1 MIQILVQLTILKCT
15 SLITFAVG
23 SIGLLHMKLS
33 ITFIVSLLCFSSYFL
48 QGQSLNPSSYNKQQQ
63 WVDSIY
69 NSLSL
74 ERKIAQLY
82 MAIAHTESNMPYV
95 EYLVDSLGIG
105 GFCFMQG
112 NPIEQ
117 VSIINKLQKRVPV
130 PLWFSMDAEWG
141 VGMRLPLVQ
150 PLPKALMLGA
160 VQDSMLAYQVG
171 QTMGAQMQR
180 MGLHINYAPV
190 VDINSNPENVVI
202 NYRSFGENKKRVA
215 KTAASVMRGMQAQGI
230 IACAKHFPGHGNTST
245 DSHVSLPVIHQ
256 SKKEM
261 EETEMYPYKQ
271 LIQQG
276 LKGIMS
282 AHLHVPSLDNTPNM
296 PASFSPKIIH
306 DVLRKHLGFQ
316 GLVFTDGLNMQS
328 VVKMH
333 SSATLDYL
341 SFMAGNDVLLF
352 SKLTSAGIDTLRR
365 AYLNGIITEERLAH
379 SVKKI
384 LSAKY
389 QAGLWKPVTIDT
401 MHLVEDLNNQIHELY
416 DQVALSAITCVQD
429 KNEII
434 QAICKGNLSEV
445 SLVSLTPQSSLF
457 KSTLSQLGLKDII
470 QLNGANSTQTKKD
483 IELIKTKKKVIV
495 CVDGLTQSPLKKFG
509 LDSARINIIQTLAQ
523 LQNTIMVFF
532 GNPYVL
538 RFCCDAPSVLVTYDE
553 SEAAQRAAIKVFTGE
568 HQPTGKLPVSVCESF
583 KEGMSY
589 FSSGWRH

>member
-401 MHLVEDLNNQIHELY
+401 MHLVEDLNYQIQELY

>member
-1 MIQILVQLTILKCT
+1 MIQILMQLTILKCT

-23 SIGLLHMKLS
+23 SIGLLHMKLY
-33 ITFIVSLLCFSSYFL
+33 ITFIASLLCFSSNFL

-171 QTMGAQMQR
+171 QTIGAQMQR

-215 KTAASVMRGMQAQGI
+215 KAAASVMRGMQAQGI

-306 DVLRKHLGFQ
+306 DVLRKQLGFQ

-470 QLNGANSTQTKKD
+470 QLNGSNSTQTKKD

-538 RFCCDAPSVLVTYDE
+538 RFCCDAPSVLVAYDE

>member
-1 MIQILVQLTILKCT
+1 
-15 SLITFAVG
+15 
-23 SIGLLHMKLS
+23 MKLY
-33 ITFIVSLLCFSSYFL
+33 ILFIVSLLCLSSCFL
-48 QGQSLNPSSYNKQQQ
+48 QGQSLNLSSYNKQQQ

-105 GFCFMQG
+105 GLCFMQG
-112 NPIEQ
+112 NPMEQ

-160 VQDSMLAYQVG
+160 VQDTLLAYQVG
-171 QTMGAQMQR
+171 QTIGAQMQR

-215 KTAASVMRGMQAQGI
+215 KAAASVMRGMQAQGI

-245 DSHVSLPVIHQ
+245 DSHVSLPMIHQ

-296 PASFSPKIIH
+296 PASFSPIIIH
-306 DVLRKHLGFQ
+306 DVLRKQLGFQ

-389 QAGLWKPVTIDT
+389 QAGLWKPITIDT
-401 MHLVEDLNNQIHELY
+401 MHLVEDLNNQIHKLY
-416 DQVALSAITCVQD
+416 NQVALSAITCVQD
-429 KNEII
+429 KNDII

-445 SLVSLTPQSSLF
+445 SLVSLTPQSSHF

-470 QLNGANSTQTKKD
+470 QLNGVNSTQTKKD

-523 LQNTIMVFF
+523 LQNTMMVFF

-538 RFCCDAPSVLVTYDE
+538 RFCCDAPSVLVAYDE

>member
-215 KTAASVMRGMQAQGI
+215 KAAASVMRGMQAQGI

-306 DVLRKHLGFQ
+306 DVLRKQLGFQ

-401 MHLVEDLNNQIHELY
+401 MHLVEDLNYQIQELY

-429 KNEII
+429 KNETI

-445 SLVSLTPQSSLF
+445 SLVSLTPQSSHF

-483 IELIKTKKKVIV
+483 IELVKTKKKVIV

-538 RFCCDAPSVLVTYDE
+538 RFCCDAPSVLVAYDE
-553 SEAAQRAAIKVFTGE
+553 SEAAQRAAIKVFTSE

>member
-1 MIQILVQLTILKCT
+1 MIQILIQLTILKCT

-23 SIGLLHMKLS
+23 SIGLLHMKLY
-33 ITFIVSLLCFSSYFL
+33 ITFIASLLCFSSYFL

-171 QTMGAQMQR
+171 QTIGAQMQR

-215 KTAASVMRGMQAQGI
+215 KAAASVMRGMQAQGI

-306 DVLRKHLGFQ
+306 DVLRKQLGFQ

-401 MHLVEDLNNQIHELY
+401 MHLVEDLNNQIHELF

-483 IELIKTKKKVIV
+483 IELIRTKKKVIV

-532 GNPYVL
+532 GNPYAL
-538 RFCCDAPSVLVTYDE
+538 RFCCDAPSVLVAYDE